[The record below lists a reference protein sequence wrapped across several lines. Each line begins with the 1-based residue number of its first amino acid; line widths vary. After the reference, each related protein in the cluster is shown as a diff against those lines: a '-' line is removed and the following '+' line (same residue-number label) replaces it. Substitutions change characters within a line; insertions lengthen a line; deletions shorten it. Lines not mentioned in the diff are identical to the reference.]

1 MIAYPEQALYNSC
14 VLTEARE
21 EFNNSNISAESFQK
35 IEQAYQSK
43 LYTPNFFIAIALG
56 LLTLVAVIFT
66 TFLFYLL
73 TNAGISSGLAVLCL
87 LMAVLCYVSLEG
99 IIKKKMFFNA
109 GVDNA
114 LMILVLLFI
123 MGLFLSYF
131 ENPSWLGINGTLMLV
146 SLWLSI
152 RFTDSFMAMVSGAF
166 FFVLS
171 YLLYERSGA
180 TSLIF
185 FSLVMMLLIAGMYGV
200 IKKIKKQVNCIYEK
214 CVHVLTIFLLLAFYT
229 SGNYWVINELQ
240 LAELSHPLPVSFG
253 WIFWVFTFVIP
264 FVYIFYGI
272 IKRDVLHIRTGVFLV
287 MMSVLSYKY
296 YFNLFPVEF
305 EMLFLG
311 IILVTICYFLIKW
324 LQKAK
329 YGFIAEMIIPQPSW
343 RNIEA
348 LVIAETMG
356 GSEAPQKDSLFQGGS
371 SGGAGASG
379 EF

>member
-14 VLTEARE
+14 VLAEARK

-35 IEQAYQSK
+35 IEQAYPGK

-56 LLTLVAVIFT
+56 LLTLLAVSFT

-73 TNAGISSGLAVLCL
+73 TNAGILSRLAVLCL

-99 IIKKKMFFNA
+99 IIKKKMIFNA

-123 MGLFLSYF
+123 LGFFLSYF
-131 ENPSWLGINGTLMLV
+131 ENPSWIFMNGALMLV
-146 SLWLSI
+146 SLWLSV

-166 FFVLS
+166 FFVVC
-171 YLLYERSGA
+171 YLLFERSGA
-180 TSLIF
+180 TSIIY
-185 FSLVMMLLIAGMYGV
+185 FSLVMMILIGGMYAV
-200 IKKIKKQVNCIYEK
+200 IKKIKKQVNCIFEK
-214 CVHVLTIFLLLAFYT
+214 CINVLTIFLLLAFYT

-240 LAELSHPLPVSFG
+240 LTELSHPVPVYIG
-253 WIFWVFTFVIP
+253 WTSWGFTFAIP
-264 FVYIFYGI
+264 FVYIFYGV
-272 IKRDVLHIRTGVFLV
+272 IKKDVLHIRTGVFLV
-287 MMSVLSYKY
+287 IMSVLTYKY

-305 EMLFLG
+305 EMLFVG
-311 IILVTICYFLIKW
+311 IILVALCYFLMK
-324 LQKAK
+324 LLRKAR
-329 YGFIAEMIIPQPSW
+329 YGFTSEMITPQPSW

-356 GSEAPQKDSLFQGGS
+356 GSDAPQKDSLFQGGS